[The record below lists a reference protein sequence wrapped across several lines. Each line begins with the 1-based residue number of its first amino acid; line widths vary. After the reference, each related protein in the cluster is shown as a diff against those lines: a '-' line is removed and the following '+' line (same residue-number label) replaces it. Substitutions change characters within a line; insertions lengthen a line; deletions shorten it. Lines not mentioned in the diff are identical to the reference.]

1 MTMID
6 QHRACANDAVFIER
20 LLAAL
25 AKMDEAGLII
35 LLAGAKGL
43 ANGNLDISE
52 FETKTTALFDR
63 HRSGAGVTLDEIAAL
78 EGGAK

>member
-1 MTMID
+1 MTD
-6 QHRACANDAVFIER
+6 HDRACANDTVLTER

-25 AKMDEAGLII
+25 AKMDEAELII

-52 FETKTTALFDR
+52 FETKTTALFER

-78 EGGAK
+78 EGGAP